1 MHSWEIKDPI
11 HGYIEL
17 NEPEI
22 DIVDSPQFQ
31 RLRRIRQLSAA
42 HLTYPG
48 AEHTRFHHSLG
59 VLHVAGMI
67 ARRLQYAGLISKE
80 ESQKLRIAG
89 LLHDIGHG
97 PFSHL
102 FEEVL
107 HKRELNHEMMS
118 TRIIQESKISD
129 ILTKHGL
136 CVEEMSMLAIGQY
149 ENEKPYL
156 NQVIAG
162 QFSADVLDYLPR
174 DSYFTGV
181 EFGRVDIDRLVRS
194 MNLVDE
200 RLAVKDTALYV
211 LEAMVIARY
220 EMFKAVYFHR
230 SVRAAEVM
238 LVRAMQLGDEE
249 LGLTDFKTVQ
259 EYHQLDDYTAIQRLL
274 TLKNSKNKQS
284 KTAYQLT
291 KNYQDRRLLKCC
303 YETIIHRKDRFTV
316 NMMLMGN
323 IRTSLEQDIADEV
336 NIDSN
341 AVIIDVSSAPS
352 VPYYARQQKPQDIPL
367 YTETSDGV
375 KHSVSF
381 SSLSPLGGTLVGY
394 LDIMRVYTLKTEQE
408 AVCKVAET
416 KFGKASALTQISY

>member
-1 MHSWEIKDPI
+1 MKSWEIKDPI

-17 NEPEI
+17 NKPEI
-22 DIVDSPQFQ
+22 DIVNTPQFQ

-67 ARRLQYAGLISKE
+67 AKRLQNAEIITQE
-80 ESQKLRIAG
+80 EAQKLRLAG

-107 HKRELNHEMMS
+107 QKRDLNHEQMS
-118 TRIIQESKISD
+118 TRIIKESKIAD
-129 ILTKHGL
+129 ILTEHSL
-136 CVEEMSMLAIGQY
+136 DVDEMSTLAIGQH
-149 ENEKPYL
+149 ENEKSYL

-181 EFGRVDIDRLVRS
+181 EYGRVDIDRLVRS
-194 MNLVDE
+194 MDVVDN

-249 LGLTDFKTVQ
+249 LGLTDFKTVD
-259 EYHQLDDYTAIQRLL
+259 EYHHLDDSTAIQRLL
-274 TLKNSKNKQS
+274 TLKDSKS
-284 KTAYQLT
+284 KKSKIAYQLT
-291 KNYQDRRLLKCC
+291 RDYQDRRLLKCC

-323 IRTSLEQDIADEV
+323 IRTSLEQEIADEA
-336 NIDSN
+336 NLDPST
-341 AVIIDVSSAPS
+341 VIIDVSSAPS

-367 YTETSDGV
+367 YTETADGA
-375 KHSVSF
+375 KHPVSF

-394 LDIMRVYTLKTEQE
+394 LDIMRVYTPESERET
-408 AVCKVAET
+408 VCKAAES

>member
-1 MHSWEIKDPI
+1 MQSWEIKDPI

-17 NEPEI
+17 NKPEI
-22 DIVDSPQFQ
+22 EIVDTPQFQ

-59 VLHVAGMI
+59 VLHIAGKI
-67 ARRLQYAGLISKE
+67 AQRLRTAELITE
-80 ESQKLRIAG
+80 TEAQKLRLAG

-107 HKRELNHEMMS
+107 HKRDINHEQIA
-118 TRIIQESKISD
+118 TRIIKETVISD
-129 ILTKHGL
+129 ILNEHGIDPL
-136 CVEEMSMLAIGQY
+136 EMSTLSVGQH
-149 ENEKPYL
+149 ENNKPYL

-181 EFGRVDIDRLVRS
+181 EYGRVDIDRLVRS
-194 MNLVDE
+194 IDVVDD
-200 RLAVKDTALYV
+200 RLAVRDTALYV

-230 SVRAAEVM
+230 SVRAAETM

-249 LGLTDFKTVQ
+249 LGLTSFTTAE
-259 EYHQLDDYTAIQRLL
+259 EYHQLDDNTAIQRLL
-274 TLKNSKNKQS
+274 SLKDSRDKKS

-291 KNYQDRRLLKCC
+291 HDYQDRRLLKCC
-303 YETIIHRKDRFTV
+303 YETIMHRKDRFSA
-316 NMMLMGN
+316 NIMLMGN
-323 IRTSLEQDIADEV
+323 IRTSLEKDIADEAKA
-336 NIDSN
+336 DPST
-341 AVIIDVSSAPS
+341 VIIDVSSAPS

-367 YTETSDGV
+367 YTETTDGA
-375 KHSVSF
+375 KQPVSF
-381 SSLSPLGGTLVGY
+381 SSLSPLGDTLVGY
-394 LDIMRVYTLKTEQE
+394 LDIMRVYSQPRDRE
-408 AVCKVAET
+408 AVRKAAES
-416 KFGKASALTQISY
+416 KFGKESALNQVSY

>member
-1 MHSWEIKDPI
+1 MQSWEIKDPI

-17 NEPEI
+17 NKPEI

-59 VLHVAGMI
+59 VLHIAGKI
-67 ARRLQYAGLISKE
+67 AQRFHDSELISDDDV
-80 ESQKLRIAG
+80 QKLRLAG

-107 HKRELNHEMMS
+107 HKRNLNHEQMT
-118 TRIIQESKISD
+118 TRIIKETPVSD
-129 ILTKHGL
+129 ILREHGL
-136 CVEEMSMLAIGQY
+136 DPDEMSTLSIGQH
-149 ENEKPYL
+149 ENNKPYL

-181 EFGRVDIDRLVRS
+181 EYGRVDIDRLVRS
-194 MNLVDE
+194 MNVVDGH
-200 RLAVKDTALYV
+200 LAVKDTALYV

-230 SVRAAEVM
+230 SVRAAECM

-249 LGLTDFKTVQ
+249 LGITDFKTA
-259 EYHQLDDYTAIQRLL
+259 EDYHQLDDGTVIHML
-274 TLKNSKNKQS
+274 TTLRGSKNKPS

-291 KNYQDRRLLKCC
+291 QDYQNRRLVKCA

-323 IRTSLEQDIADEV
+323 IRTSIEQEIAAEAKVDP
-336 NIDSN
+336 ST
-341 AVIIDVSSAPS
+341 VIVDVSSAPS

-367 YTETSDGV
+367 YTETPGGE
-375 KHSVSF
+375 KRLVSF
-381 SSLSPLGGTLVGY
+381 SSLSPLGDTLVGY
-394 LDIMRVYTLKTEQE
+394 LDIMRVYTPQNDRGVVRR
-408 AVCKVAET
+408 AAEL
-416 KFGKASALTQISY
+416 KFGKESAFTQISY

>member
-1 MHSWEIKDPI
+1 
-11 HGYIEL
+11 
-17 NEPEI
+17 
-22 DIVDSPQFQ
+22 
-31 RLRRIRQLSAA
+31 
-42 HLTYPG
+42 
-48 AEHTRFHHSLG
+48 
-59 VLHVAGMI
+59 
-67 ARRLQYAGLISKE
+67 
-80 ESQKLRIAG
+80 
-89 LLHDIGHG
+89 
-97 PFSHL
+97 
-102 FEEVL
+102 
-107 HKRELNHEMMS
+107 MS
-118 TRIIQESKISD
+118 T
-129 ILTKHGL
+129 
-136 CVEEMSMLAIGQY
+136 LAIGQY
-149 ENEKPYL
+149 ENKKPYL

-181 EFGRVDIDRLVRS
+181 EFGRVDIDRLARS

-259 EYHQLDDYTAIQRLL
+259 EYHHLDDSTAIQRLL

-303 YETIIHRKDRFTV
+303 YETIVHRKDRFTV

-367 YTETSDGV
+367 YTETPDGA

-381 SSLSPLGGTLVGY
+381 SSLSPLGGTLIGY

-408 AVCKVAET
+408 AVCKVAES